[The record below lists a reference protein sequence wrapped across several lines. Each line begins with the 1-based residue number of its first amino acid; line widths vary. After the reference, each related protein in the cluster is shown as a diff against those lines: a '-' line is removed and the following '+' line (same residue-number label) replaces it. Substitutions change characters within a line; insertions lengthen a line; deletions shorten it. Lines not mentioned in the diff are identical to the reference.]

1 MNFLMNAADV
11 RGLIRS
17 LCDGDRCPR
26 ESRKFWTV
34 GHLSNLASWA
44 DEQEEEERVD
54 LSYYVQAAMSN
65 GQMNSCRAS

>member
-34 GHLSNLASWA
+34 GHLSSLAVWA
-44 DEQEEEERVD
+44 EEKEEEERAN
-54 LSYYVQAAMSN
+54 LSCFLEAALGGGQGQA
-65 GQMNSCRAS
+65 CRTT